1 MNNFTFVKKLCGVSN
16 LLHKRHPLV
25 ELKIVAN
32 VEKILQRAQLN
43 SLVKKTFIKCSKL
56 MFMVRNLKIYQIIS
70 LPILKRV

>member
-25 ELKIVAN
+25 GLETVAN

-43 SLVKKTFIKCSKL
+43 SLVKKTFIKGSKL
-56 MFMVRNLKIYQIIS
+56 VFKSEI
-70 LPILKRV
+70 

>member
-25 ELKIVAN
+25 SLKTVAN

-43 SLVKKTFIKCSKL
+43 SLVKKTLIKRSKL
-56 MFMVRNLKIYQIIS
+56 IVLGRNLSNNITAII
-70 LPILKRV
+70 KRAK